1 MCVFTGCYTPIISH
15 HTARRRHFVPILTT
29 DIDASITHTEREK
42 SRRERGR
49 EKMKENRLPV
59 DNFRR
64 NKMAVKVC
72 VWLGDKTKLDCLGF
86 I

>member
-29 DIDASITHTEREK
+29 DIDASITHTHTHTEK
-42 SRRERGR
+42 RVGERGR

-72 VWLGDKTKLDCLGF
+72 VCVCLAGR
-86 I
+86 

>member
-1 MCVFTGCYTPIISH
+1 
-15 HTARRRHFVPILTT
+15 
-29 DIDASITHTEREK
+29 
-42 SRRERGR
+42 
-49 EKMKENRLPV
+49 MKENRLPV

-86 I
+86 YLICFCEMANEIISP